1 MRFNKY
7 QKILLPYVVL
17 LLIFWVLL
25 FLSRYTNSFW
35 NYFYSFA
42 FSLVPL
48 VAGFIGCF
56 LAKEW
61 NWFKSAIGKGIFFIS
76 LGSLFWGAGSMVWS
90 YYNFFMEVPAPYPS
104 LADIGFFL
112 SLPLWVLGV
121 VNLSKATG
129 VKFSFKKRI
138 GKILLFILPT
148 ITIVASYYLL
158 IVVARDGILIPI
170 DSGFNLKLFLDL
182 LYPTGDVI
190 ILSLALLMFGLS
202 INYLNGFYK
211 YSILSILF
219 GFGMMYIADF
229 VFSYTTT
236 LNIFYNGNFG
246 DLIFTLALSLISF
259 GVLGFTYPKA
269 NPENLWETSNTDG
282 LSVGIVG
289 TIPILNQIILAIIK
303 RQERVAGQVAW
314 EEAKEVSEL
323 TIVDQQKEEITVGG
337 NSVQSSRKVI
347 DDLVSRYKHIFG
359 DLAVRVSKDAA
370 RHLIAELSKDEIP
383 DSLK

>member
-1 MRFNKY
+1 M
-7 QKILLPYVVL
+7 
-17 LLIFWVLL
+17 IFWILL
-25 FLSRYTNSFW
+25 FLSHQTNSFW

-48 VAGFIGCF
+48 IAGFTGCF

-90 YYNFFMEVPAPYPS
+90 YYNFFMDVPAPYPS

-121 VNLSKATG
+121 VNLSKTTG

-138 GKILLFILPT
+138 GKILLLILPI

-158 IVVARDGILIPI
+158 VVVARSGILIPI
-170 DSGFNLKLFLDL
+170 DSSFNLKLFLDL
-182 LYPTGDVI
+182 IYPTGDVI
-190 ILSLALLMFGLS
+190 ILSLALLIFGLS
-202 INYLNGFYK
+202 INYLNGLYK

-219 GFGMMYIADF
+219 GFGAMYIADF

-259 GVLGFTYPKA
+259 GVLGFTYSKIKS
-269 NPENLWETSNTDG
+269 EGLTETLNIGG
-282 LSVGIVG
+282 LNVGVAG
-289 TIPILNQIILAIIK
+289 TVPILNQIIVAIIK
-303 RQERVAGQVAW
+303 KQERVAGQIAW
-314 EEAKEVSEL
+314 EEAKSMPGL
-323 TIVDQQKEEITVGG
+323 TVVDQQKEEITLSDNSNENIKKTIDQLVG
-337 NSVQSSRKVI
+337 K
-347 DDLVSRYKHIFG
+347 YKNLFG
-359 DLAVRVSKDAA
+359 DMAVEVSKKAVRY
-370 RHLIAELSKDEIP
+370 LTAELPSDQVP